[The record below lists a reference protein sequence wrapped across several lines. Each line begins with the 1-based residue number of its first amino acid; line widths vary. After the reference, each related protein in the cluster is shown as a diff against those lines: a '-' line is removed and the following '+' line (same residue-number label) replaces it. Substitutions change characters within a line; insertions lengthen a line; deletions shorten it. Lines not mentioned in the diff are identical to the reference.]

1 MRFYSHPIQP
11 ACIKHPL
18 RQVIS
23 ITPCTQSSCIK
34 RPPRQVIGKI
44 DEVDGTQDYMLKTV
58 AQTVYYLHTEV
69 EFNSQSVGDT
79 VLSVLDEFGTTL
91 AYNDNYPPQLSI
103 NARSQVAAEQ
113 ARHLGCVD
121 HDSSIWPRCCSGT
134 MSRCRWPAATARPG
148 GASGLRRRVERAGS
162 PWVQAWG
169 WPGPHRARS

>member
-1 MRFYSHPIQP
+1 LRFYSHPIQS

-23 ITPCTQSSCIK
+23 TTPSTQSSCIK

-103 NARSQVAAEQ
+103 NARSQVTAEQ

-121 HDSSIWPRCCSGT
+121 QDGRVRWGCADRC
-134 MSRCRWPAATARPG
+134 A
-148 GASGLRRRVERAGS
+148 RRRRMSS
-162 PWVQAWG
+162 PRTTSDTPA
-169 WPGPHRARS
+169 PSRARTTSGCPTRTSGRTCATRA